1 VVKACRSTLPSVPS
15 VLLFD
20 TLFHQTIPKHIT
32 TYPISQNPSSYSG
45 APIRR
50 YGFHG
55 LSYASVLNTMSKQLN
70 KSEDDCNLV
79 VAHLGSGGSVCMIR
93 GGKSMETSMGLTPLE
108 GGYRVSPIDLRLT
121 LDLGLM
127 GGTRSGS
134 VDPSIA
140 FHLLGREAGEMVD
153 WNGLEIS
160 RGELLLNKE
169 SGFLGASCAL
179 SFSSLVT
186 DRHW

>member
-1 VVKACRSTLPSVPS
+1 
-15 VLLFD
+15 
-20 TLFHQTIPKHIT
+20 
-32 TYPISQNPSSYSG
+32 
-45 APIRR
+45 
-50 YGFHG
+50 
-55 LSYASVLNTMSKQLN
+55 
-70 KSEDDCNLV
+70 
-79 VAHLGSGGSVCMIR
+79 
-93 GGKSMETSMGLTPLE
+93 METSMGLTPLE